1 MLLFIK
7 FRFNQLKSFSL
18 KKMFQF
24 GSIMPTFSPS
34 RSIISIQGGI
44 SGLRRDQLFSL
55 NYGKYWK
62 VLDFCLDFDISRN
75 KVQLSHLISRFF
87 QWKTLVTVT
96 LSLFFLIRA
105 FIILSTKIAM
115 LKFESKKN
123 YKWAFI
129 SVWTLFEGNYFK
141 MFEV

>member
-18 KKMFQF
+18 KKMLQF

-55 NYGKYWK
+55 NCGKYWK

-75 KVQLSHLISRFF
+75 KVQLSHLINRFF

-123 YKWAFI
+123 YK
-129 SVWTLFEGNYFK
+129 
-141 MFEV
+141 